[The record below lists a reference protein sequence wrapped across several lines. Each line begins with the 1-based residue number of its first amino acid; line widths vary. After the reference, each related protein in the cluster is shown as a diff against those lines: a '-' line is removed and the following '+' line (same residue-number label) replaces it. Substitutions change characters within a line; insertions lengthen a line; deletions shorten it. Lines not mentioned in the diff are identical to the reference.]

1 MKRITILTAAL
12 LMGGMAWSQVD
23 YTKSL
28 SGIQWVKIKS
38 NSDFTI
44 KTHAANELLIKAGGA
59 VEIPERAK
67 GLKLV
72 GEGGTDNTQIGF
84 SVVQDGNTLL
94 VHNLRKSEPAEILLP
109 KTINLQ
115 AKLSWNGDIEIQ
127 GLGGEIEVDSQL
139 NGNVKITGVS
149 GPVTANTLNGDL
161 VVEFSSV
168 KQGSPTSLYSTNGA
182 VDVGL
187 PSNTP
192 ANLSLSTIN
201 GNVYTDFE
209 IQLEDKD
216 GLSSLLGR
224 NIEAKINHGG
234 VEISMKSTNGNM
246 YLRKK

>member
-1 MKRITILTAAL
+1 MLTAL
-12 LMGGMAWSQVD
+12 LLGAMAWSQTD

-38 NSDFTI
+38 NSDFTV
-44 KTHAANELLIKAGGA
+44 KTHASNELLIKAGA
-59 VEIPERAK
+59 PMEIPDRAK

-72 GEGGTDNTQIGF
+72 GEGGTDNTQVGF
-84 SVVQDGNTLL
+84 SVVQVGNTLL
-94 VHNLRKSEPAEILLP
+94 VHNLRKSQSAEILLP
-109 KTINLQ
+109 KSINLQ
-115 AKLSWNGDIEIQ
+115 AKMSWNGDIEIE

-139 NGNVKITGVS
+139 NGNVKISGVS

-161 VVEFSSV
+161 VVEFDSV

-182 VDVGL
+182 VDVSL

-209 IQLEDKD
+209 IQLQQKD
-216 GLSSLLGR
+216 GLSSILGR
-224 NIEAKINHGG
+224 KIEASINKGG

>member
-1 MKRITILTAAL
+1 MAL
-12 LMGGMAWSQVD
+12 LLGGMAWSQAD

-38 NSDFTI
+38 NSDLTVMVH
-44 KTHAANELLIKAGGA
+44 TSNELLIKAGPK
-59 VEIPERAK
+59 VETPERAK

-94 VHNLRKSEPAEILLP
+94 VYSLRKSQPAEIFLP
-109 KTINLQ
+109 KTVNLQ
-115 AKLSWNGDIEIQ
+115 ARMSWNGNVEIQ

-139 NGNVKITGVS
+139 NGNVKISGVS
-149 GPVTANTLNGDL
+149 GPVTANTLNGEL
-161 VVEFSSV
+161 IVEFDAV
-168 KQGSPTSLYSTNGA
+168 KQGSPSSLYSTNGA
-182 VDVGL
+182 VDVSL

-192 ANLSLSTIN
+192 ANLTLSTIN

-209 IQLEDKD
+209 IQMKDKD

-224 NIEAKINHGG
+224 KIEAAINKGG
-234 VEISMKSTNGNM
+234 VEISLKSTNGNM